1 MKRQAMAEWRGD
13 LKTGKG
19 SPTTE
24 SGVLD
29 KTSDSFTTRFGA
41 SYIGHEFFAMY
52 SIRTHS
58 DNSFWQSC
66 GKVGLST
73 SANCKAEHLNATI
86 PSLSRASYSWKKYPA
101 FLNR

>member
-1 MKRQAMAEWRGD
+1 MKRHAMAEWRGD

-19 SPTTE
+19 SLTTE

-29 KTSDSFTTRFGA
+29 KNRDSFTMRLAA

-58 DNSFWQSC
+58 D
-66 GKVGLST
+66 K
-73 SANCKAEHLNATI
+73 
-86 PSLSRASYSWKKYPA
+86 
-101 FLNR
+101 